1 MEKIDK
7 ICCTVSAAFVV
18 AGLVFIGSGLY
29 LKTETKEI
37 RANNVKYVAADP
49 EEVVDTDVDFE
60 DEEEEEKEYKLS
72 ADEVQEIVET
82 SKEFKRKIK
91 KFKSLMYNGYQ
102 LEEITPVGDVYVLT
116 YRFESSHGEMRCKYN
131 SKEKKVTI
139 GRIYNYLDKEYPVV
153 FWLCG
158 HVPNIAER
166 SYKHMTRMGYTGV
179 YQSESMDD
187 SIAVAFSDN
196 NSLSEVLD
204 LEEYVE

>member
-7 ICCTVSAAFVV
+7 ICCTASAAFAV

-37 RANNVKYVAADP
+37 RVNNVKYVAAAP
-49 EEVVDTDVDFE
+49 EVEVDTDVDE
-60 DEEEEEKEYKLS
+60 EVEEEVKKEHKPS
-72 ADEVQEIVET
+72 AEEVQEIVEA
-82 SKEFKRKIK
+82 SKEFKRKVKKIK
-91 KFKSLMYNGYQ
+91 NLMYNGYQ
-102 LEEITPVGDVYVLT
+102 LEEVTPAGDVYVLT

-131 SKEKKVTI
+131 SKEKKVTV
-139 GRIYNYLDKEYPVV
+139 GRVYNYLDKEYPVI

-166 SYKHMTRMGYTGV
+166 SYKYMKSLGYTGI
-179 YQSESMDD
+179 YRSESMDD
-187 SIAVAFSDN
+187 SIAVAFSDD
-196 NSLSEVLD
+196 NSFSEVLD